1 MRTRKPKISVIIP
14 TLNEEKTIAQI
25 VQLCKKSKL
34 VGEIIVVDDKSFDNT
49 VEEAKKAGAQV
60 MLSTKLGKGASMRDG
75 LLASKSPILVYLDGD
90 VENYVPDIVEKMV
103 SPLVKKKADF
113 VKSTFSR
120 QAGRV
125 TELVAK
131 PLLSML
137 FPKVTHFTQPLSGV
151 IAGRRAL
158 FEKIKFEDD
167 YGVDIGILL
176 DMHLLGAKITEVN
189 VGEIAHKMKPWHQ
202 LSKMSREVAKAIL
215 SRASAQ
221 ALANLDSLEE
231 INIIRD
237 QMEYAIKETL
247 LTFKKMIIFDNDNT
261 ILMGRFIDY
270 TAKKFGFEN
279 QLAEIRAK
287 NQNLFLT
294 TKQITQLLKGKNI
307 AELLQAADAVPLVPD
322 TLEVIKELKQRG
334 YIVGIISDG
343 YDVVVNQIKNK
354 IGADFALANELE
366 FSQSVATGEVKIPSF
381 FIKSEKSRCEHT
393 YCKSNALLHVAQQYG
408 ISNSNIIA
416 VGDSQFD
423 ICMVK
428 LAGVGVA
435 FCSSNPILNSL
446 ADQQIEVKSFKPIL
460 EFAS

>member
-1 MRTRKPKISVIIP
+1 MKKAKVSVIIP
-14 TLNEEKTIAQI
+14 TLNEEKTIGQ
-25 VQLCKKSKL
+25 VVSLVKKQKS
-34 VGEIIVVDDKSFDNT
+34 VTEVIVVDDKSFDRT
-49 VEEAKKAGAQV
+49 VAEAKNAGAQV
-60 MLSTKLGKGASMRDG
+60 ILSTKIGKGASMRDG
-75 LLASKSPILVYLDGD
+75 LLLAKNEIITYLDGD
-90 VENYVPDIVEKMV
+90 VENYASDIVEK
-103 SPLVKKKADF
+103 LVQPIQKNKADF
-113 VKSTFSR
+113 VKSTFMR
-120 QAGRV
+120 KAGRV

-131 PLLSML
+131 PLLTIL
-137 FPKVTHFTQPLSGV
+137 FPQIANFTQPLSGA
-151 IAGRRAL
+151 IAGRKNF

-176 DMHLLGAKITEVN
+176 DMHLLGARMAEVN
-189 VGEIAHKMKPWHQ
+189 VGEIQHKMKPWHQ

-215 SRASAQ
+215 KRANNQ

-261 ILMGRFIDY
+261 ILMGRFIDF
-270 TAKKFGFEN
+270 AARKFGFEN

-294 TKQITQLLKGKNI
+294 TKQITQLLKGKTI
-307 AELLQAADAVPLVPD
+307 AELLEVADTVPIVPD
-322 TLEVIKELKQRG
+322 TVEVFKELKKRG

-343 YDVVVNQIKNK
+343 YDVVVNHIKNK

-381 FIKSEKSRCEHT
+381 FIQNEKSSCDHN
-393 YCKSNALLHVAQQYG
+393 YCKSNALLHIAQQYA
-408 ISNSNIIA
+408 ISHSNIVA

-428 LAGVGVA
+428 MAGVGVA
-435 FCSSNPILNSL
+435 FCSPNPILNSV
-446 ADQQIEVKSFKPIL
+446 ADQQIEVKYFRPIL
-460 EFAS
+460 EFAM

>member
-1 MRTRKPKISVIIP
+1 MKKSKVSVVIP
-14 TLNEEKTIAQI
+14 TLNEEKTIGP
-25 VQLCKKSKL
+25 VVRLVKKDKS
-34 VGEIIVVDDKSFDNT
+34 VSEVIVVDDKSFDRT
-49 VEEAKKAGAQV
+49 VEEAKNAGAQV
-60 MLSTKLGKGASMRDG
+60 ILSTKIGKGASMRDG
-75 LLASKSPILVYLDGD
+75 LLLAKYDIITYLDGD
-90 VENYVPDIVEKMV
+90 VENYDSNIIEKMTL
-103 SPLVKKKADF
+103 PILKNKADF

-120 QAGRV
+120 AAGRV

-131 PLLSML
+131 PLLSIL
-137 FPKVTHFTQPLSGV
+137 FPKLASFTQPLSGV
-151 IAGRRAL
+151 ISGRKSF

-176 DMHLLGAKITEVN
+176 DMHLLGARISEVN
-189 VGEIAHKMKPWHQ
+189 VGEIQHKMKPWHQ

-215 SRASAQ
+215 KRANNQ

-261 ILMGRFIDY
+261 LLMGRFIDY
-270 TAKKFGFEN
+270 AAKKFGFEKE
-279 QLAEIRAK
+279 LAEIRAK

-294 TKQITQLLKGKNI
+294 TKQITRLLKGKNI
-307 AELLQAADAVPLVPD
+307 GELLTVAETVPIVPD
-322 TLEVIKELKQRG
+322 TVEIIQELKKRG

-343 YDVVVNQIKNK
+343 YDVVVNHIKNK

-366 FSQSVATGEVKIPSF
+366 FSQSVATGEIKIPSF
-381 FIKSEKSRCEHT
+381 FIKNEKSNCGHD
-393 YCKSNALLHVAQQYG
+393 YCKSNALFHIAQQYA
-408 ISNSNIIA
+408 ISRSNIVA

-428 LAGVGVA
+428 MAGVGVA
-435 FCSSNPILNSL
+435 FCSPNPILNSV
-446 ADQQIEVKSFKPIL
+446 ADQQIGIKSFKPLL
-460 EFAS
+460 EFAM